1 MREVLK
7 SKLYGVFVTET
18 NLTYEGS
25 ITIDEDWMDK
35 VGLIEY
41 EKVQVINLN
50 NGARLDTY
58 VIKGERGSKAM
69 CLNGGGARLAQVDD
83 ELIILSYE
91 HWSEYEEFVG
101 GGSMYK
107 SSLPNPKKYNV
118 KREEL

>member
-25 ITIDEDWMDK
+25 ITIDEDWLDK
-35 VGLIEY
+35 VDLIEY

-50 NGARLDTY
+50 NGERLETY
-58 VIKGERGSKAM
+58 VIKGNRGSKAM
-69 CLNGGGARLAQVDD
+69 CLNGGGARLAQVGD

-91 HWSEYEEFVG
+91 QQI
-101 GGSMYK
+101 YK
-107 SSLPNPKKYNV
+107 IPADPKKYNA
-118 KREEL
+118 KIEN